1 MTPIADPRAAP
12 AAEALRDPDLD
23 ALLAALVELTGH
35 DFRGYARS
43 TLQRRLAPVQR
54 RLGCADLAA
63 LRRRVLDDATAQA
76 AVLGAMTVQVSTMF
90 RDPAYFLALR
100 QHVLPLLRDQPLLR
114 VWVAGCSA
122 GEELWSLAIL
132 LAEEG
137 LLDRCRLYATDIH
150 RDALARAQAAIYPL
164 GRVAEF
170 SRNYLAAGGRRSLAD
185 FFSAGYDHARFAR
198 SLAAPVVFGD
208 HSLASDGVFAEMQ
221 LVSCRNVL
229 IYFDRPLQD
238 RALGLFADSL
248 AADGFL
254 GLGARETLR
263 WSAHASAFTEF
274 LPADRIWRRA
284 GAADAAIR
292 AAAR

>member
-1 MTPIADPRAAP
+1 MTASLAVPGVADGSAP
-12 AAEALRDPDLD
+12 AVRDPDLE
-23 ALLAALVELTGH
+23 ALLAALVEATGH

-54 RLGCADLAA
+54 RLGCASVAA
-63 LRRRVLDDATAQA
+63 LRTRVLNDAAAQA

-90 RDPAYFLALR
+90 RDPGYFRALR
-100 QHVLPLLRDQPLLR
+100 ERVVPMLSAQPLLR

-150 RDALARAQAAIYPL
+150 REALARAQAAIYPL
-164 GRVAEF
+164 ARVAEF
-170 SRNYLAAGGRRSLAD
+170 SRNYLAAGGRRSLGD
-185 FFSAGYDHARFAR
+185 YLSVGYDHARIAR
-198 SLAAPVVFGD
+198 SLAAPVVFAD

-248 AADGFL
+248 VADGFL
-254 GLGARETLR
+254 GLGARESLR

-274 LPADRIWRRA
+274 LPAERIWRRT
-284 GAADAAIR
+284 R
-292 AAAR
+292 AAAS